1 MNKQKNY
8 LTQQIHS
15 FHLKNPLMQIVKH
28 LLVCVPFSLGSICE
42 HWIYVRV
49 DWSSKCVLLWKP
61 SVNTLGFHNKYSFH
75 YKDGFHN
82 QYNFTN
88 NLKSKLN

>member
-28 LLVCVPFSLGSICE
+28 YWYVFPFHLVQYANTEFMSELTDRANVCYCE
-42 HWIYVRV
+42 
-49 DWSSKCVLLWKP
+49 
-61 SVNTLGFHNKYSFH
+61 
-75 YKDGFHN
+75 N
-82 QYNFTN
+82 QV
-88 NLKSKLN
+88 

>member
-15 FHLKNPLMQIVKH
+15 FHLKNPLMQIVKNI
-28 LLVCVPFSLGSICE
+28 LVCVPFSLGSICE

-49 DWSSKCVLLWKP
+49 DWSSKCVLLCKHLVFTINIVFT
-61 SVNTLGFHNKYSFH
+61 VNMVLTIDTVLLIIW
-75 YKDGFHN
+75 N
-82 QYNFTN
+82 Q
-88 NLKSKLN
+88 S